1 MLFGDAAT
9 AGSGSDVLADPV
21 FFAIP
26 PKGLA
31 APSARCSADD
41 TRPDCAICCDIVFDY
56 VLLTCIWRQIIE
68 LREDLRLA
76 KATAT
81 HQADTMMNRT
91 FKECSIGEVTEPP
104 RKFSS
109 EEAIPRRPDGSR
121 DVAPVLQS
129 FLTDLG
135 SWLFAKDVDRW
146 AKQARKAQRIGA
158 SSCSGR

>member
-9 AGSGSDVLADPV
+9 AGSGGDVLADPV
-21 FFAIP
+21 LFATP

-31 APSARCSADD
+31 AHSALVLLMIL
-41 TRPDCAICCDIVFDY
+41 TRPDCAICCSIVFY
-56 VLLTCIWRQIIE
+56 FLLLTCIWRQIIE

-81 HQADTMMNRT
+81 HQADTMMHRT
-91 FKECSIGEVTEPP
+91 FKECSIGEVTEPA
-104 RKFSS
+104 RKFSA

-158 SSCSGR
+158 SS